1 VLISESTALC
11 VRGQFELVA
20 LEPMQVKGKSLP
32 LKVFSVMSAARSAG
46 QQ

>member
-1 VLISESTALC
+1 
-11 VRGQFELVA
+11 
-20 LEPMQVKGKSLP
+20 MQVMGKSLP